1 MADSSTPTA
10 TVSIEKVGVQS
21 QVESVEVEDHD
32 RAIDR
37 ARIVFDSADDV
48 SAIVREQAKV
58 SVNLGWSD
66 EKALIFEG
74 VVVGARSE
82 ASGTGQARVTVT
94 AYDLSYRMKQNP
106 KQNTAKD
113 RSFISGKLSDALKA
127 IVADYNGFTVGSI
140 LPNPD
145 PVFTPGRPWNKVT
158 GQSDW
163 DFIQEAALI
172 WKARAF
178 VEVNNNQS
186 QFYFVSEQ
194 SLLSGSPM
202 GVLHYCP
209 GGIGP
214 LIKFDYQR
222 IGSGAAPQ
230 STVTVIDPTTGQP
243 VTQQVAP
250 PPDDPP
256 LQVDPDASATVTQAA
271 GMMAQAS
278 GQPAD
283 SRPMNIVA
291 GQPSDPTRALQNIQ
305 QDPTRILGYSGKGLC
320 RGTVMLRA
328 KGKVTIMGL
337 PPWVTGDWYVHRVN
351 HVYTRLIDTD
361 KHGKPLN
368 HSTFQTKF
376 AVTR

>member
-1 MADSSTPTA
+1 MATSSTATA
-10 TVSIEKVGVQS
+10 TIMFEKIQMQS
-21 QVESVEVEDHD
+21 QVESIEVEDDD
-32 RAIDR
+32 RALDR
-37 ARIVFDSADDV
+37 ARIVFDSSDDV
-48 SAIVREQAKV
+48 STILREQLKV
-58 SVNLGWSD
+58 QVSIGWSD
-66 EKALIFEG
+66 QNALIFEG
-74 VVVGARSE
+74 LTVSAKSE
-82 ASGTGQARVTVT
+82 ASGTGQSRVTVT
-94 AYDLSYRMKQNP
+94 AYDLGYRMKQNP
-106 KQNTAKD
+106 KNTTPTD
-113 RSFISGKLSDALKA
+113 RSFVSGKLSDALKA
-127 IVADYNGFTVGSI
+127 IVADYSDIAVGSI

-145 PVFTPGRPWNKVT
+145 PVFTPDSPWNKVT

-163 DFIQEAALI
+163 DFIQDAALK

-230 STVTVIDPTTGQP
+230 STITVIDPATGQP
-243 VTQQVAP
+243 VTQQATP
-250 PPDDPP
+250 PPEDQP
-256 LQVDPDASATVTQAA
+256 LQVDPDASSTLTQAA
-271 GMMAQAS
+271 GIVAQAP

-283 SRPMNIVA
+283 SRPMATVA
-291 GQPSDPTRALQNIQ
+291 GQPSDPTRAQQNIQ
-305 QDPTRILGYSGKGLC
+305 QDPTRILGFSGKGLC

-337 PPWVTGDWYVHRVN
+337 PPWVAGDWYVHRVN